1 MNYVPVIVAGTSSTN
16 ILGTKEYVHQAVK
29 EKESPLRLIALPNWF
44 HEAQITSS
52 NAVASKDDAIP
63 VNNALQQEQQE
74 VNRDKEVPKSSGN
87 SNPTASIKVS
97 TNDSFKLA
105 LSSTVETE
113 VPTANT
119 PVPTDSLS
127 VPSVTS
133 NVPRIIFKRGPSFL
147 EPLSLGNAMAFKKR
161 LEDFFR
167 DTSNAVSLN
176 EVEVD
181 LSNTETAIQVS
192 LTLIL
197 RIHKVHPKSQIIGP
211 VDTVVQTRQKTKNK
225 IEENLHV
232 DFLENKSIEKGT
244 RPDWLFNI
252 DTLANSMN
260 YVPVIVAGTSSTN
273 ILGTKEDVH
282 QAVKE
287 KESPLRLIALPN
299 WFHKAQITS
308 SNAVASKDDAILV
321 NNAPQQ
327 EQQEGRIKLP
337 RATIFRK
344 CYGIQ
349 EKKRLCMDFIKLL
362 ELGMVLCLS
371 ERKQKKDKIGSKLD
385 KNKKRGKAGK
395 SQKQLQWIKNEKLKK
410 MQKEGPEMHNPTKFI
425 RRKKE
430 QGLNLQFTERYTER
444 DLNCLH
450 YKVVSHGTSCANN
463 IYQFRG

>member
-1 MNYVPVIVAGTSSTN
+1 
-16 ILGTKEYVHQAVK
+16 
-29 EKESPLRLIALPNWF
+29 
-44 HEAQITSS
+44 
-52 NAVASKDDAIP
+52 
-63 VNNALQQEQQE
+63 
-74 VNRDKEVPKSSGN
+74 
-87 SNPTASIKVS
+87 
-97 TNDSFKLA
+97 
-105 LSSTVETE
+105 
-113 VPTANT
+113 
-119 PVPTDSLS
+119 
-127 VPSVTS
+127 
-133 NVPRIIFKRGPSFL
+133 
-147 EPLSLGNAMAFKKR
+147 
-161 LEDFFR
+161 
-167 DTSNAVSLN
+167 
-176 EVEVD
+176 
-181 LSNTETAIQVS
+181 
-192 LTLIL
+192 
-197 RIHKVHPKSQIIGP
+197 
-211 VDTVVQTRQKTKNK
+211 
-225 IEENLHV
+225 
-232 DFLENKSIEKGT
+232 
-244 RPDWLFNI
+244 
-252 DTLANSMN
+252 MN

-327 EQQEGRIKLP
+327 EQQEVNGDKEVP
-337 RATIFRK
+337 
-344 CYGIQ
+344 
-349 EKKRLCMDFIKLL
+349 ES
-362 ELGMVLCLS
+362 S